1 MRDGNAAGAASPVR
15 AFVNSAW
22 TQLLIP
28 PLVVVRWWTL
38 FAQFLARAIARDR
51 VEAFQ
56 RATMAL
62 ESVRQ
67 DVASTIRSDDLFETR
82 FLLTTRESGSRTGS
96 HDRSNLLVFGTS
108 LRPRAPPNAVPFHT
122 RPVTS

>member
-1 MRDGNAAGAASPVR
+1 MTRCRSDHARARGFTLAELIIAATVAAIILTAVTFSLSHLGR
-15 AFVNSAW
+15 
-22 TQLLIP
+22 
-28 PLVVVRWWTL
+28 
-38 FAQFLARAIARDR
+38 ARAIARDR

-82 FLLTTRESGSRTGS
+82 FLLTTRESGSRTGDRKSTRLNSS
-96 HDRSNLLVFGTS
+96 HEWISRMPSS
-108 LRPRAPPNAVPFHT
+108 A
-122 RPVTS
+122 